1 MRREYQGGAQPAQ
14 LVEPLGGSPTD
25 LTIECDD
32 LTGWPTGFIGP
43 FYVVIDRGKVSEEK
57 ILCVTRTGNI
67 LTVWT
72 SGSSTGRGADGTSR
86 TAHNANAVI
95 EHVFTATD
103 ANEANLHVN
112 SPALHI
118 TAATTTT
125 RPSPATANQVVLQT
139 DQQNLIGYVGG
150 EWVDLAGGGATGGGS
165 DKIFWENGQTV
176 TANYTLTSGSNAG
189 TFGPVTINSGVTVT
203 VPSGS
208 VWTVV

>member
-32 LTGWPTGFIGP
+32 LTGWPTGSIGP

-57 ILCVTRTGNI
+57 ILCSSRTGAI

-72 SGSSTGRGADGTSR
+72 SGASTGRGADGTSR

-112 SPALHI
+112 SSSGVHGLAGAVVGTTDTQTLTNKTL
-118 TAATTTT
+118 TAATLNTATINDGTLNNTTF
-125 RPSPATANQVVLQT
+125 
-139 DQQNLIGYVGG
+139 
-150 EWVDLAGGGATGGGS
+150 TG
-165 DKIFWENGQTV
+165 TV
-176 TANYTLTSGSNAG
+176 TGLNVDPLSPFLLMGA
-189 TFGPVTINSGVTVT
+189 
-203 VPSGS
+203 
-208 VWTVV
+208 